1 MKKLLFALLLA
12 LPVAGYSQTVNTDAR
27 QKAEE
32 ARRTAEEA
40 ARKAEEA
47 RIAALRAEAAAKE
60 AEAARAKA
68 EAEAAK
74 LAAEEA
80 AKNANIP
87 QAATETKEEKTEA
100 PANVNKWEKRN
111 TATTTTTT
119 ATMADP
125 NAKYLEGAVPEV
137 NGQVEWTLSLSV
149 PGKSA
154 EQIYDE
160 LGQLLND
167 MTKEK
172 GQMEQS
178 RIALAEDDKHAI
190 ACRFQE
196 WLVFQNTALSLDRT
210 EFNYTI
216 IATCSDGHADITMG
230 RMSYLYEEERTKGG
244 YHYKAEE
251 WITDKYGLNKSKTKL
266 ARLSGKFRR
275 KTIDR
280 KDEIFTRIKN
290 KLLLE

>member
-12 LPVAGYSQTVNTDAR
+12 MPMAGYSQTVNTDAR

-111 TATTTTTT
+111 TVTTTTT
-119 ATMADP
+119 ATMADS

-230 RMSYLYEEERTKGG
+230 RMSYVYEEERTKGG

-266 ARLSGKFRR
+266 ARMSGKFRR

>member
-12 LPVAGYSQTVNTDAR
+12 MPVAGYSQTVNTDAR

-111 TATTTTTT
+111 SATTTTTT
-119 ATMADP
+119 ATTADP

-230 RMSYLYEEERTKGG
+230 RMSYVYEEERTKGG

-266 ARLSGKFRR
+266 ARMSGKFRR

>member
-12 LPVAGYSQTVNTDAR
+12 MPVAGYSQTVNTDAR

-266 ARLSGKFRR
+266 ARMSGKFRR

-290 KLLLE
+290 KLLLD

>member
-12 LPVAGYSQTVNTDAR
+12 MPVAGYSQTVNTDAR

-111 TATTTTTT
+111 STATTVATT
-119 ATMADP
+119 ADP

-251 WITDKYGLNKSKTKL
+251 WITDKYGLNKSKSKTKL

-290 KLLLE
+290 KLLLD

>member
-12 LPVAGYSQTVNTDAR
+12 MPVAGYSQTVNTDAR

-80 AKNANIP
+80 AKEANIQP
-87 QAATETKEEKTEA
+87 AASEMKEEKTEA

-111 TATTTTTT
+111 SATTTTTT
-119 ATMADP
+119 ATTADP

-290 KLLLE
+290 KLLLD

>member
-119 ATMADP
+119 ATTADP

-266 ARLSGKFRR
+266 ARMSGKFRR

-290 KLLLE
+290 KLLLD

>member
-12 LPVAGYSQTVNTDAR
+12 MPVAGYSQTVNTDAR

-111 TATTTTTT
+111 TATTTTT
-119 ATMADP
+119 ATTADP

-230 RMSYLYEEERTKGG
+230 RMSYVYEEERTKGG

-266 ARLSGKFRR
+266 ARMSGKFRR

>member
-12 LPVAGYSQTVNTDAR
+12 MPVAGYSQTVNTDAR